1 MKIRVAINGF
11 GRIGRN
17 AFKVAHERSDIE
29 IVAIN
34 DLTDTKTLA
43 HLLKHDSNYG
53 TYHKEVGYDD
63 TGIIVEGKHVVVLS
77 ETDPTKLPWA
87 EHKVDVVIES
97 TGFFVDPAK
106 AKAHLDAGARKVVL
120 SAPAKGEGAT
130 TIVLGVNE
138 DKLPEASDIIS
149 NASCTT
155 NCITPVAAVIEANFG
170 IEKAMMT
177 TVHSYTASQRL
188 QDAPAKDLRE
198 ARNAAENIVPTTTGA
213 SIAAG
218 QALPSL
224 QGIFGGLSIR
234 VPTPVVSLSDFVI
247 ITKRDVT
254 VEEVNEVFK
263 KAAKEPYYQGILDVS
278 DEPLVSSD
286 YIGNSHSATVDLKLT
301 AVVAGNMLKVVA
313 WYDNEWGYSN
323 RLVEVVADTGALLHK
338 TEDHTPHH
346 N

>member
-1 MKIRVAINGF
+1 MKTRVAINGF

-17 AFKVAHERSDIE
+17 AFKVAFERSDIE

-53 TYHKEVGYDD
+53 TYQHEVGYDD
-63 TGIIVEGKHVVVLS
+63 TGIIVDGKHVVVLA
-77 ETDPTKLPWA
+77 EKEPANLPWKD
-87 EHKVDVVIES
+87 HDVDVVIES
-97 TGFFVDPAK
+97 TGFFVKPELAR
-106 AKAHLDAGARKVVL
+106 AHIDAGAKKVVI
-120 SAPAKGEGAT
+120 SAPAKGEGAS

-138 DKLPEASDIIS
+138 SELEHAGEIIS

-155 NCITPVAAVIEANFG
+155 NCITPVAAVIENNFG

-177 TVHSYTASQRL
+177 TVHSYTASQKL

-213 SIAAG
+213 SIAAA
-218 QALPSL
+218 QALPEL
-224 QGIFGGLSIR
+224 AGIFGGMSIR

-247 ITKRDVT
+247 ITKRPVT
-254 VEEVNEVFK
+254 VDEVNEAFK
-263 KAAKEPYYQGILDVS
+263 NAAKEPYYQGILDVT
-278 DEPLVSSD
+278 EEELVSGD
-286 YIGNSHSATVDLKLT
+286 FIGNSHSAIVDLKLT
-301 AVVAGNMLKVVA
+301 AVIGGNMLKVVA

-323 RLVEVVADTGALLHK
+323 RLVEVVADTGKLLHK
-338 TEDHTPHH
+338 T
-346 N
+346 